1 MNSLQEIA
9 LDCIRRGW
17 YVFPCVPRTKRPI
30 GGLAPK
36 GYLDASNDENTIR
49 RWWKAKPDANI
60 GNACGASNLTVVDN
74 DHGLSSREEALAW
87 LERVKDKLPRTYTV
101 LTGRRVMKDGS
112 GRPEYGVQ
120 LYYQGAI
127 PGSGHFE
134 LDGGSGDVQGIGDYV
149 MSAGSIHPDSG
160 EAYEVLIDAPIVPVP
175 MWIEELQ
182 PMKQVRDAAA
192 TVSDADA
199 DDWKTWLL
207 EYAAHYEVELRDY
220 EKRAPNGWWLGIKC
234 PWEHRS
240 GDGVE
245 SSTVLGILDG
255 KIAFECSHGTC
266 KAAKRDTAVFKAEMV
281 RLRGDYVPEPGADP
295 VIILGKPKPAP
306 EAAKL
311 PERTRPVYPMEA
323 WDGTAVGTFASLCG
337 EDNNVPLKMYAEAF
351 RCVLGAVVGDRL
363 SCPSV
368 EGALPRTYTI
378 IVAPKG
384 KGKGTAIRRAVD
396 FFRQPCDGESSTS
409 NSGGVRVSF
418 SDPLLSGNRDFMW
431 KPKGI
436 GAYEAA
442 ASSVPGMARLIK
454 EPDSTAKN
462 KPQFTW
468 GNTLPRV
475 LSVHEEMK
483 TFLSAL
489 FIEGGVGSG
498 LEGVVCQLWDDV
510 MFHGTATGTRE
521 AQYGEMMFSM
531 LCGVT
536 EEDWFDLLSRGNAVG
551 GGLLS
556 RLNIIGTEGGYL
568 NVSKIKPVDFTELQE
583 TFLPRVIQ
591 LQDAHVHIK
600 PSENAE
606 RIICEWADSLP
617 EGSERMNLHAW
628 RSALVIAWLR
638 CEGTISA
645 RTAEDAVK
653 LGQYQI
659 ASHEYYRPNSADT
672 ANARVQGKILRA
684 LEMKGSLSK
693 RALQRATHGDR
704 DGTELWNRALVGL
717 LNDGAI
723 GKRDDG
729 KLYRAE

>member
-1 MNSLQEIA
+1 MKLLDVA
-9 LDCIRRGW
+9 LDCIGRGW
-17 YVFPCVPRTKRPI
+17 YVFPCWPKTKKPMTAH
-30 GGLAPK
+30 GFKDAT
-36 GYLDASNDENTIR
+36 LDEGTIR
-49 RWWKAKPDANI
+49 AWWKKTPDANPAI
-60 GNACGASNLTVVDN
+60 STGPSKLLVVDN
-74 DHGLSSREEALAW
+74 DHGLASMDGALTW
-87 LERVKDKLPRTYTV
+87 MKRNGFPLTYAV
-101 LTGRRVMKDGS
+101 RTGRR
-112 GRPEYGVQ
+112 PEFGLQ
-120 LYYQGAI
+120 LYYQAD
-127 PGSGHFE
+127 GSRGCAGWK
-134 LDGGSGDVQGIGDYV
+134 LNGCGGDIRAEGGYV
-149 MSAGSIHPDSG
+149 MAAGSIHPDSG
-160 EAYEVLIDAPIVPVP
+160 EAYTSLLDGTPVAPAPQFVKDLAPETRTYDPATAVDDA
-175 MWIEELQ
+175 
-182 PMKQVRDAAA
+182 
-192 TVSDADA
+192 TADT
-199 DDWKTWLL
+199 WKTWLL
-207 EYAAHYEVELRDY
+207 EYMDRNKVEPRDF
-220 EKRAPNGWWLGIKC
+220 EKRAPNGYWLGIHC
-234 PWEHRS
+234 PWEEQHGS
-240 GDGVE
+240 GPGAE

-255 KIAFECSHGTC
+255 KVAFECSHGTC
-266 KAAKRDTAVFKAEMV
+266 KTNKRDTAVFKQLMALMHNEAA
-281 RLRGDYVPEPGADP
+281 REPGAAP
-295 VIILGKPKPAP
+295 PIVLGRPKLAP

-323 WDGTAVGTFASLCG
+323 WDGTVVGTFANLCG

-351 RCVLGAVVGDRL
+351 RCVLGAVVGDRI
-363 SCPSV
+363 SCPTV

-396 FFRQPCDGESSTS
+396 FFKQPCDGVSDTGKSGG
-409 NSGGVRVSF
+409 GGVRVSF

-468 GNTLPRV
+468 GSTKPRV

-483 TFLSAL
+483 TLLSAL

-498 LEGVVCQLWDDV
+498 LEGVVCQLWDAV
-510 MFHGTATGTRE
+510 EFHGTATGTRE

-536 EEDWFDLLSRGNAVG
+536 EEDWFDLLGRGNAVG

-568 NVSKIKPVDFTELQE
+568 NVSKMKPPDFTELQE

-591 LQDAHVHIK
+591 LQDAHMRIK
-600 PSENAE
+600 PSEDAE

-617 EGSERMNLHAW
+617 ENSERMNIHAW
-628 RSALVIAWLR
+628 RSALMIAWLR

-684 LEMKGSLSK
+684 LEMKGPLSK

-704 DGTELWNRALVGL
+704 DGTDLWSRALAGL

-723 GKRDDG
+723 GKREDG